1 MSARNPSRLA
11 TLSLCTALSLA
22 AGAAPAAELALNPQE
37 QRITDQA
44 VQADLKSL
52 QSVQDRIARI
62 NAGGVAADNYYLV
75 KAQSWLDFAMH
86 EYHENDRS
94 QVIEQALGQSAWLVN
109 QLEGGISGITLDTP
123 VIPES
128 QRLREDLWKI
138 AAALKQHQGFACAAA
153 PLAEMEVR
161 LVWAG
166 HENKE
171 LGWRHAREH
180 FSAAER
186 LARRAQ
192 KLADNCICPPEAPKP
207 CVNVEPPV
215 VVPPPVVV
223 APEPVKPPVANLL
236 ANVPRNI
243 HFGLD
248 KSEITPV
255 SARVLKRVAE
265 ILTTYPAMNIVL
277 EGHTDARASQ
287 AYNLKLSK
295 RRVDAVSAQLVK
307 LGVSPDRIST
317 YARGMEKTLNDEQ
330 DVLVNHALSRRV
342 EIHYQG
348 VEIES
353 YAQRD
358 DLQVETAKTKT
369 SAKGKAKPKAR
380 KGGKAAKAARKG
392 K

>member
-1 MSARNPSRLA
+1 MSARNPRRLA
-11 TLSLCTALSLA
+11 TLSLCSALWLA
-22 AGAAPAAELALNPQE
+22 AGAHAAEALNPQE

-44 VQADLKSL
+44 VQADLKGL
-52 QSVQDRIARI
+52 QALQDRIARV
-62 NAGGVAADNYYLV
+62 NAGGMAADNYYLV
-75 KAQSWLDFAMH
+75 KAQAWLDFATH

-94 QVIEQALGQSAWLVN
+94 QVIEQALEQSSWLVG

-138 AAALKQHQGFACAAA
+138 AAELKQHQGFSCAAA

-180 FSAAER
+180 FAAAER
-186 LARRAQ
+186 LAKRAQ

-207 CVNVEPPV
+207 CANIETPV
-215 VVPPPVVV
+215 VVTPPPVVPAV
-223 APEPVKPPVANLL
+223 PEPVKPPPAPSLL

-248 KSEITPV
+248 KSDINAM
-255 SARVLKRVAE
+255 SAKVLERVAK
-265 ILTTYPAMNIVL
+265 ILKTYPAMNITL

-295 RRVDAVSAQLVK
+295 RRVDMVSAYLIK
-307 LGVSPDRIST
+307 LGVAPERIST
-317 YARGMEKTLNDEQ
+317 YARGMENTLNDGQ
-330 DVLVNHALSRRV
+330 DALVNHALSRRV

-358 DLQVETAKTKT
+358 DLQVEAAKV
-369 SAKGKAKPKAR
+369 KPAAKAR
-380 KGGKAAKAARKG
+380 KAKAKSGKSPRKTR
-392 K
+392 

>member
-11 TLSLCTALSLA
+11 TLSLCSALWLA
-22 AGAAPAAELALNPQE
+22 AGAAQAADVALNPQE

-44 VQADLKSL
+44 VQTDLKGL
-52 QSVQDRIARI
+52 QALQDRIARI
-62 NAGGVAADNYYLV
+62 NAGGMAADNYYLV
-75 KAQSWLDFAMH
+75 KAQSWLDFATH

-94 QVIEQALGQSAWLVN
+94 QVIEQALGQSLWLVT

-138 AAALKQHQGFACAAA
+138 AAELKQHQGFSCAAA

-180 FSAAER
+180 FAAAER

-207 CVNVEPPV
+207 CVNVETPV
-215 VVPPPVVV
+215 VAPPPVVV
-223 APEPVKPPVANLL
+223 APEPVKPPVVNLL

-265 ILTTYPAMNIVL
+265 ILMTYPAMNIVL

-295 RRVDAVSAQLVK
+295 RRVDAVSAHLVK
-307 LGVSPDRIST
+307 LGVLPERIST

-353 YAQRD
+353 YALRD
-358 DLQVETAKTKT
+358 DLQVETAKAKAA
-369 SAKGKAKPKAR
+369 AKGKAKPKAR
-380 KGGKAAKAARKG
+380 QGNKAAKAARKG